1 MKRVAGYLGD
11 GIRKNRVGPVRKTME
26 AWCAEHEMTVTEWL
40 DGKCGSLGEVCYGNW
55 LNGRK
60 VDAVVIP
67 EYAVKGMDVF
77 RFYAYKAVLKR
88 RHSDL
93 VIASDENM
101 FAGYRL
107 YTKLFDDLIDTMCAV
122 DVENQPLKTTNGR
135 IDKAARGAYIG
146 GRTPY
151 GYKVEDGKLVVNPDE
166 VPVVE
171 LILAEKRLGRT
182 KKGTVEKLN
191 AMGFRTRAGKEFVIS
206 TVQSV
211 WNNEM
216 FYKGYY
222 RYGKDGDWVK
232 GQHESIVKEGKNADV
247 CVWDE
252 TPTT

>member
-1 MKRVAGYLGD
+1 MKRVAGYLGI
-11 GIRKNRVGPVRKTME
+11 GVSNNKVFRKRTE
-26 AWCAEHEMTVTEWL
+26 LSDWCAEHEMTVTEWL

-67 EYAVKGMDVF
+67 KDAVKGMDVF
-77 RFYAYKAVLKR
+77 RFYAYKAMLKR

-93 VIASDENM
+93 VIASNENM

-107 YTKLFDDLIDTMCAV
+107 YTKLFDDLIDTMCLV

-171 LILAEKRLGRT
+171 LILAEKHLGRT

-191 AMGFRTRAGKEFVIS
+191 ARGFRTRAGKEFVIS

-222 RYGKDGDWVK
+222 RYGKEGDWVK
-232 GQHESIVKEGKNADV
+232 GQHEPIVKE
-247 CVWDE
+247 
-252 TPTT
+252 

>member
-1 MKRVAGYLGD
+1 MRRAAGYIGGNVKKKD
-11 GIRKNRVGPVRKTME
+11 VPGVRKAMQE
-26 AWCAEHEMTVTEWL
+26 WCAAHEMTITEWI
-40 DGKCGSLGEVCYGNW
+40 DGKCGSIGEVAYGNW

-67 EYAVKGMDVF
+67 DARTASGNVYE
-77 RFYAYKAVLKR
+77 FYAYKAMLKR

-93 VIASDENM
+93 VIASDADA
-101 FAGYRL
+101 FPGYGL
-107 YTKLFDDLIDTMCAV
+107 CEKFLNGLIDTMCRI
-122 DVENQPLKTTNGR
+122 DVENKPLKTNNGR

-166 VPVVE
+166 VPVVL
-171 LILAEKRLGRT
+171 LILGEKRAGRT

-191 AMGFRTRAGKEFVIS
+191 AGRYSTRNGKPFVIS

-222 RYGKDGDWVK
+222 RYGKDGEWIK
-232 GQHESIVKEGKNADV
+232 GQHEPIVKEGKNAGV
-247 CVWDE
+247 YVWDE
-252 TPTT
+252 TETT